1 MQGVTDSPARGESL
15 ESLREQVQRL
25 QQINQAL
32 MDRVER
38 SVDTAG
44 SAYSLFESNIYLQ
57 KRVHDRT
64 VALEN
69 ANDELLKAK
78 QLAEAASM
86 AKSLF
91 LANMSH
97 ELRTPLSAII
107 GFASILMRETYGE
120 LNPRQKQ
127 HVSNIQSSGEHLLG
141 IINDLLDL
149 AKIEAG
155 KLELNISRINLATIS
170 LEASAMME
178 ESVQSAGLELK
189 MQLPEEPVWLQGD
202 PLRLRQAILNLLSNA
217 IKFTQQGSVTL
228 YLRTEDGQVHWGI
241 RDTGIGIQEHH
252 LDLLFRPFE
261 RIKGRLSDTVR
272 GTGLG
277 LALTKQIVDSHGGCL
292 EVHSSYGVGSDF
304 RIIFECE
311 QAAVDSTGN
320 GVRQ

>member
-1 MQGVTDSPARGESL
+1 MPEAMHFYEPRKGHGLPHDPFNAIVGPRPIGWISTASSDGVSNLAP
-15 ESLREQVQRL
+15 
-25 QQINQAL
+25 
-32 MDRVER
+32 
-38 SVDTAG
+38 
-44 SAYSLFESNIYLQ
+44 YSFF
-57 KRVHDRT
+57 
-64 VALEN
+64 N
-69 ANDELLKAK
+69 AFNY
-78 QLAEAASM
+78 
-86 AKSLF
+86 
-91 LANMSH
+91 
-97 ELRTPLSAII
+97 TPPII